1 MTTEILGF
9 LIIAGAAIVL
19 FLHWQMKNK
28 QQKEDIADLETSV
41 EQIRYK
47 MEHSADE
54 IIMRMTTHIDRLET
68 LVAAAD
74 ERAARL
80 EAQIKELKQ
89 ESERQKKEPEEPVDL
104 AEIAAVEA
112 VARAERLNRVER
124 TDASE
129 FSQLLDAS
137 LAQELPGAQAA
148 YPQAYQ
154 QPYEES
160 NAAYDGYQQEYVQQP
175 VYQEEAYLRLEPV
188 YKEPLQA
195 EPVYTPEAR
204 PEMVYEAEPQEQ
216 VRQEGLSPAEVERVQ
231 NSLRQNIVSPSVKA
245 RQLLLQG
252 YSTEEVAKMVHM
264 GRGAVE
270 LLRGIIESG
279 K

>member
-1 MTTEILGF
+1 M
-9 LIIAGAAIVL
+9 
-19 FLHWQMKNK
+19 
-28 QQKEDIADLETSV
+28 

-89 ESERQKKEPEEPVDL
+89 ESERQKKEPAYLDEV
-104 AEIAAVEA
+104 AAVEA
-112 VARAERLNRVER
+112 VARTERLNRVER
-124 TDASE
+124 TDANE
-129 FSQLLDAS
+129 FSQMLDAS
-137 LAQELPGAQAA
+137 LAQELSEAQPP

-160 NAAYDGYQQEYVQQP
+160 NAAYAGYQQEYVQQP
-175 VYQEEAYLRLEPV
+175 VYQEEAYRRPEPA

-195 EPVYTPEAR
+195 EPVYAPEPVM
-204 PEMVYEAEPQEQ
+204 PEEIYEAEPQEQ
-216 VRQEGLSPAEVERVQ
+216 ARQEGMSPAEVERVQ